1 MKETAVIINI
11 ARGSLIQEEFL
22 IRALLE
28 DKIAG
33 AGLDVF
39 ETEPLP
45 EESPLWEMPNVVI
58 TPHVAGGTPHYIDR
72 LLDIFTENLKRYQAG
87 EPLINMVDKGLGY

>member
-1 MKETAVIINI
+1 
-11 ARGSLIQEEFL
+11 
-22 IRALLE
+22 
-28 DKIAG
+28 IAG

-87 EPLINMVDKGLGY
+87 EPLINMVDKVLGY